1 MGRRSRRRAHEELK
15 DHVARVRVSEA
26 AWVEFRR
33 SLGVRPVAR
42 ALGELVDAEVA
53 RQRQLRV
60 RRDQASDRDLLDA
73 LDEARELQER
83 VAFLVERLERRT
95 AR

>member
-1 MGRRSRRRAHEELK
+1 MGRRSRRRAQDELK

-26 AWVEFRR
+26 AWLEFRR
-33 SLGVRPVAR
+33 FIGPRPVSR

-60 RRDQASDRDLLDA
+60 RRDSASDRDLLGA
-73 LDEARELQER
+73 LDEARELR
-83 VAFLVERLERRT
+83 ERLEVLVARLEARRP
-95 AR
+95 